1 MTKDFLASFWFVVQN
16 REKKQQRTKRQRDRQ
31 KEKRQSCIKNRL
43 SKMERFLH
51 QASKQTVEDCRLSQR
66 RAILINAQG
75 LLAPVK
81 LLPYTTDPLG
91 VVGSFFGEKP
101 TPLAYKALGP
111 RSKLLMMGP
120 NRDYAIEWD
129 IKPYRLVEY
138 LDLTPLV
145 NKIRGS
151 ALILKMSL
159 NHFNMPFVDDFPLI
173 KTQEYTEQQHT
184 PYTDPIE

>member
-1 MTKDFLASFWFVVQN
+1 MRQERAKHQRAKQN
-16 REKKQQRTKRQRDRQ
+16 KT
-31 KEKRQSCIKNRL
+31 RQSCIKNRL
-43 SKMERFLH
+43 SKKERFLH
-51 QASKQTVEDCRLSQR
+51 QASKQTVEDCRRSGR

-81 LLPYTTDPLG
+81 LLPYTSDPLG

-101 TPLAYKALGP
+101 TPLAYKAMGP

-120 NRDYAIEWD
+120 NRDYAVEWD

-151 ALILKMSL
+151 ALVLKMSL
-159 NHFNMPFVDDFPLI
+159 NHYNMPYVDDFPLI
-173 KTQEYTEQQHT
+173 KTTEYTEQQHT
-184 PYTDPIE
+184 PYTDPAE